1 MTARTGFFWDSD
13 QIFTRLLREC
23 TGSCELVT
31 PQLLA
36 SPFYRGRFTAIVI
49 PTGFG
54 NPAYSRLLPALR
66 ASAGRVERYL
76 EAGGRILVFG
86 AADERP
92 GSYDWL
98 PFRLTYR
105 HGYGPR
111 RISFVPGSP
120 WASLTEGYDTAAIEC
135 DGTFPEHEG
144 TAIATTDA
152 GEAVVVEKAVG
163 KGLVLAAAVHEYPS
177 RSFLASFSCGGDEA
191 LL

>member
-1 MTARTGFFWDSD
+1 VTGRTGFLWDSP
-13 QIFTRLLREC
+13 QIFTRLIDEC
-23 TGSCELVT
+23 TGCCELVT
-31 PQLLA
+31 PQILA
-36 SPFYRGRFTAIVI
+36 SPFYRGRFTAIII

-66 ASAGRVERYL
+66 ASSGRIERFL

-105 HGYGPR
+105 HAYAPR
-111 RISFVPGSP
+111 RIAFAAGSP
-120 WASLTEGYDTAAIEC
+120 WASLVEGYDPAAIEC
-135 DGTFPEHEG
+135 DGTFPEYEG
-144 TAIATTDA
+144 TAAATA
-152 GEAVVVEKAVG
+152 EGGEAVVVEKAVG
-163 KGLVLAAAVHEYPS
+163 DGLVLAATIHEYPS
-177 RSFLASFSCGGDEA
+177 RAFLAAFSSGDGEA

>member
-1 MTARTGFFWDSD
+1 VTGRTGFLWDSP
-13 QIFTRLLREC
+13 QIFTRLITEC

-36 SPFYRGRFTAIVI
+36 TPFYRGRFTAVII

-66 ASAGRVERYL
+66 ASAGRIERYL
-76 EAGGRILVFG
+76 EAGGRLLVFG

-92 GSYDWL
+92 DAYDWL

-105 HGYGPR
+105 HGYAPR
-111 RISFVPGSP
+111 RISFTTGSP
-120 WASLTEGYDTAAIEC
+120 WASLTEGYDTSAIEC
-135 DGTFPEHEG
+135 DGTFPEHDG
-144 TAIATTDA
+144 TAIARTET
-152 GEAVVVEKAVG
+152 GEAIVVETTVG
-163 KGLVLAAAVHEYPS
+163 KGLVLAATVHEYPS

>member
-1 MTARTGFFWDSD
+1 VIQKTGFLWDSP
-13 QIFTRLLREC
+13 QIFTRLIGEC

-54 NPAYSRLLPALR
+54 NPLYSRLLPALR
-66 ASAGRVERYL
+66 ASSGRIERFL

-92 GSYDWL
+92 DAYDWL

-105 HGYGPR
+105 HGYAPR
-111 RISFVPGSP
+111 RITFAPGSP
-120 WASLTEGYDTAAIEC
+120 WASLTDGYDTGAIEC
-135 DGTFPEHEG
+135 DGIFPEFEG
-144 TAIATTDA
+144 TAIATTDG
-152 GEAVVVEKAVG
+152 GEAVVVEKDVG
-163 KGLVLAAAVHEYPS
+163 RGLVLAATVHEYPS
-177 RSFLASFSCGGDEA
+177 RSFLASFSSGEDEA

>member
-1 MTARTGFFWDSD
+1 VTGRTGFLWDSP
-13 QIFTRLLREC
+13 QMFTRLIEEC
-23 TGSCELVT
+23 TGSCEAVT

-36 SPFYRGRFTAIVI
+36 SPFFRGRFNAIVI

-66 ASAGRVERYL
+66 ASSGRIERYL

-86 AADERP
+86 AADDRP
-92 GSYDWL
+92 DAYDWL

-105 HGYGPR
+105 HGYAPR
-111 RISFVPGSP
+111 CISFAPGSP
-120 WASLTEGYDTAAIEC
+120 WASLTEGYDTSAIEC
-135 DGTFPEHEG
+135 DGIFPEFDG
-144 TAIATTDA
+144 TAIATTGA

-163 KGLVLAAAVHEYPS
+163 KGLVLAATVHEYPS
-177 RSFLASFSCGGDEA
+177 RSFLASFSSGGDEA

>member
-1 MTARTGFFWDSD
+1 MIRRTGFLWDSP
-13 QIFTRLLREC
+13 QIFTRLIGEC

-36 SPFYRGRFTAIVI
+36 SPFYRGRVTAIVI

-66 ASAGRVERYL
+66 ASAGRIERFL

-92 GSYDWL
+92 DAYDWL

-105 HGYGPR
+105 HAYASR
-111 RISFVPGSP
+111 RIIFAPGSL
-120 WASLTEGYDTAAIEC
+120 WAGLTEGYDTAAIEC
-135 DGTFPEHEG
+135 DGTFPEFEG
-144 TAIATTDA
+144 TAIAVA
-152 GEAVVVEKAVG
+152 EGGEAVVVETAVG
-163 KGLVLAAAVHEYPS
+163 KGLVLAATIHEYPS
-177 RSFLASFSCGGDEA
+177 RSFLASFSCGDEEA

>member
-1 MTARTGFFWDSD
+1 VIRRTGFLWDSP
-13 QIFTRLLREC
+13 QIFTRLIGEC

-54 NPAYSRLLPALR
+54 NPSYSRLLPALR
-66 ASAGRVERYL
+66 ASEGRIERFL

-86 AADERP
+86 AADGRP
-92 GSYDWL
+92 DAYDWL

-105 HGYGPR
+105 HGYAPR
-111 RISFVPGSP
+111 RIAFAPGTP
-120 WASLTEGYDTAAIEC
+120 WATLTEGYDTAAIEC

-144 TAIATTDA
+144 TAIATTEG

-163 KGLVLAAAVHEYPS
+163 RGLVLAATIHEYPS
-177 RSFLASFSCGGDEA
+177 RSFLASFSCGEDEA